1 MNPGIA
7 SQKLSKKND
16 WLLGVKILWLLSL
29 ISLIIV
35 VFLNAISINNL
46 IFTWLFFVTGI
57 FYLVRYF
64 REKARNN
71 RAQTK
76 DVRA

>member
-1 MNPGIA
+1 MNQELA
-7 SQKLSKKND
+7 AHKFSKKND

-46 IFTWLFFVTGI
+46 IFTWLFFATGV
-57 FYLVRYF
+57 FYLIRYF

-71 RAQTK
+71 RAQTT

>member
-1 MNPGIA
+1 MNQGLA
-7 SQKLSKKND
+7 FYSSSKKTD

-35 VFLNAISINNL
+35 VLLNAISLNNL
-46 IFTWLFFVTGI
+46 IFTWLFFATGI
-57 FYLVRYF
+57 FYLIRYF

-71 RAQTK
+71 RAQTT
-76 DVRA
+76 DVSA

>member
-1 MNPGIA
+1 MNQGIA
-7 SQKLSKKND
+7 SHQSSKKTD

-35 VFLNAISINNL
+35 MLLNAISINNL
-46 IFTWLFFVTGI
+46 IFTWLFFATGV
-57 FYLVRYF
+57 FYLIRYF

-71 RAQTK
+71 PTQMNE
-76 DVRA
+76 VRA